1 MLWALLFVQPH
12 PKRTGSEGS
21 LLQPEEFS
29 LSGVSFGNKPM
40 IWKAL
45 CLTAFS
51 TLMLVAAGH
60 PIQAASFDCAKAEAA
75 DEKAICTDRR
85 LDDADVE
92 MAVLYTQLKPLL
104 AMSAQENLEGAQ
116 VAWLKRRTACGGDRA
131 CLSKAY
137 ADQLWQLRGAFEE
150 LAKRGP
156 F

>member
-1 MLWALLFVQPH
+1 
-12 PKRTGSEGS
+12 
-21 LLQPEEFS
+21 
-29 LSGVSFGNKPM
+29 M

-75 DEKAICTDRR
+75 DEKAICTDRT

-104 AMSAQENLEGAQ
+104 AMSAQENLESTQ
-116 VAWLKRRTACGGDRA
+116 VTWLKRRTACGGDRA

-137 ADQLWQLRGAFEE
+137 ADRLGQLRSAFEE

>member
-1 MLWALLFVQPH
+1 M
-12 PKRTGSEGS
+12 T
-21 LLQPEEFS
+21 
-29 LSGVSFGNKPM
+29 
-40 IWKAL
+40 WKAL

-75 DEKAICTDRR
+75 DEKAICTDRT

-104 AMSAQENLEGAQ
+104 AVSAQENLEGTQ
-116 VAWLKRRTACGGDRA
+116 VAWLKRRMACGGDRA

-137 ADQLWQLRGAFEE
+137 ADRLGQLRSTFEE

>member
-1 MLWALLFVQPH
+1 
-12 PKRTGSEGS
+12 
-21 LLQPEEFS
+21 
-29 LSGVSFGNKPM
+29 M

-45 CLTAFS
+45 CLTAIS
-51 TLMLVAAGH
+51 TLVLVAAGH
-60 PIQAASFDCAKAEAA
+60 PIQAASFDCAKAESA
-75 DEKAICTDRR
+75 DEKAICADRT

-104 AMSAQENLEGAQ
+104 AVSTQENLEGAQ

-137 ADQLWQLRGAFEE
+137 ADRLGQLRGAFEE